1 MDKSPL
7 KMNVDKFGHHV
18 HKRLRLSSEK
28 IDGQLVLVRFQ
39 NGDYDFHTANLKG
52 VKAPID
58 SNDAV
63 NKEYVDSK
71 LEKYCTLQQ
80 MYREISNL
88 RANLLLVLN
97 KQVDN
102 NYKKLEKE
110 KVNSLS
116 SKNE

>member
-1 MDKSPL
+1 
-7 KMNVDKFGHHV
+7 MNVDKFGHHV
-18 HKRLRLSSEK
+18 HKRLRFSSEK
-28 IDGQLVLVRFQ
+28 IDGQLVLVRFE

-52 VKAPID
+52 VKTPID

-63 NKEYVDSK
+63 NKEYVDRE

-80 MYREISNL
+80 MQREISNL
-88 RANLLLVLN
+88 RASLLLLLN

-102 NYKKLEKE
+102 NYNSKKLEKQ
-110 KVNSLS
+110 KVNSVS